1 MEPESVSKKNRAR
14 RFITTRWSVVL
25 AAGSDP
31 GSSAQTALSHLC
43 QIYWRPIFA
52 FICRLGHSTSDA
64 QDLTQD
70 FFVSVLEGR
79 LLKRAHPEKGRFRS
93 LLLTCLQNFLNDS
106 HTRHYSKKRG
116 GDVEFVAWDDW
127 MAEAPS
133 HLSLSKRALDLAS
146 PERLFDIR
154 WAATVVE
161 RAMAR
166 LREECETRGRRRI
179 FDALSG
185 CLAADRTEV
194 SYAKLATSLGVTEV
208 MIRRLLSQLRL
219 RYRTILRDEVSR
231 TVLDDA
237 DVEDEIRYLCAAL
250 AANPD

>member
-1 MEPESVSKKNRAR
+1 MSEGSRPR
-14 RFITTRWSVVL
+14 RFITTRWSIVL

-31 GSSAQTALSHLC
+31 SAAARNALSHLC

-52 FICRLGHSTSDA
+52 FICRLGHSATDA

-70 FFVSVLEGR
+70 FFVSVMEGP
-79 LLKRAHPEKGRFRS
+79 LLQRADPEKGRFRS
-93 LLLTCLQNFLNDS
+93 LLLSSLQNFLNDS
-106 HTRHYSKKRG
+106 HDRDGSKKRG
-116 GDVEFVAWDDW
+116 GQVEFVAWDDW

-133 HLSLSKRALDLAS
+133 HLSLSKRSLESAS

-161 RAMAR
+161 RAMGR
-166 LREECETRGRRRI
+166 LREECEKRGRRRI

-185 CLAADRTEV
+185 CLASDRTEI
-194 SYAKLATSLGVTEV
+194 SYAELAVSLGVTEV
-208 MIRRLLSQLRL
+208 MIRRLLSQLRI
-219 RYRTILRDEVSR
+219 RYRGLLRDEVSR
-231 TVLDDA
+231 TVQDDA

-250 AANPD
+250 AAVPD

>member
-1 MEPESVSKKNRAR
+1 MREENEPR
-14 RFITTRWSVVL
+14 RFITTRWSIVL

-31 GSSAQTALSHLC
+31 SAAAQHALSHLC

-52 FICRLGHSTSDA
+52 FICRRGHSTADA

-70 FFVSVLEGR
+70 FFVSVMEGQ
-79 LLKRAHPEKGRFRS
+79 LLQRANPERGRFRS
-93 LLLTCLQNFLNDS
+93 LLLSSLQNFLNDS
-106 HTRHYSKKRG
+106 QDRERSKKRG
-116 GDVEFVAWDDW
+116 GHVKFVAWDEW

-133 HLSLSKRALDLAS
+133 HLSLSKRALEAVS

-166 LREECETRGRRRI
+166 LREECETRGRRRV

-185 CLAADRTEV
+185 CLASDRTEI
-194 SYAKLATSLGVTEV
+194 SYAKLAGNLGVTEV
-208 MIRRLLSQLRL
+208 MIRRLLSQLRI
-219 RYRTILRDEVSR
+219 RYRALLRDEVSR
-231 TVLDDA
+231 TVLDPTDIA
-237 DVEDEIRYLCAAL
+237 EEIRYLCAAL
-250 AANPD
+250 AANPE